1 MAGTVTVTA
10 LHGAAFTKI
19 TADWTADAADGSVP
33 DTDLIAAIE
42 SGLELHGWI
51 EKIVTKPG
59 TPAPTDDYD
68 VTLEDPEGVDV
79 LGGAGADRDSSDSEQ
94 AVPLAGSARVASFVA
109 APSALTLKVTGN
121 SVNSAQ
127 GRVVIYVSR

>member
-10 LHGAAFTKI
+10 LRRTAHTRI
-19 TADWTADAADGSVP
+19 TVNWTADAADGSVP
-33 DTDLIAAIE
+33 DTDLIEAIE
-42 SGLELHGWI
+42 SGFELYGWI
-51 EKIVTKPG
+51 EKVVTNPG

-79 LGGAGADRDSSDSEQ
+79 LGGAGEDRDASDSEQ
-94 AVPLAGSARVASFVA
+94 FVPLVGGVRVPAWLGEPA
-109 APSALTLKVTGN
+109 TLTFKLAGN